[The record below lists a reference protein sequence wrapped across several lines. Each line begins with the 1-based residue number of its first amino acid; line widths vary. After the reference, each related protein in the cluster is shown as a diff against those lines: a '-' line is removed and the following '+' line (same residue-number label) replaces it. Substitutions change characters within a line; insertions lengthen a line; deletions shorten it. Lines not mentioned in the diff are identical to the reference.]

1 MRVARQVLYRCACSH
16 SHLHISSLT
25 DISVTVKE
33 KVNMLRSCWEKQEAR
48 ESEGR
53 SEGRRQRRGNKLQ
66 RLLEAR

>member
-53 SEGRRQRRGNKLQ
+53 RKGRSEGRRQRRGNKLQ
-66 RLLEAR
+66 SR